1 MEKIGFPSSAAFHLN
16 PNKKEKRKS
25 EEKKASSIGSFSSL
39 LAAESE
45 DSEATSAV
53 ADGGVL
59 EGHEK
64 LEEILDDVYQL
75 GEALKSEQTIANLKK
90 YRQSIQHFFRYVVNN
105 GIEAETIAGI
115 RNPRTMEQKQ
125 YTLIRVVD
133 SRLEKL
139 AAHILSSQKEQLE
152 ILRGIDEI
160 YGLLVDF
167 TS

>member
-1 MEKIGFPSSAAFHLN
+1 MEKIGFPSSAAFHLD
-16 PNKKEKRKS
+16 PDRKGKRKKKEKKTGKINR
-25 EEKKASSIGSFSSL
+25 FSSL
-39 LAAESE
+39 LAESE
-45 DSEATSAV
+45 QTAAAGMSSSI
-53 ADGGVL
+53 ADT
-59 EGHEK
+59 GHEK
-64 LEEILDDVYQL
+64 LEEILDDLYEL
-75 GEALKSEQTIANLKK
+75 GETLKSEQTIANLKK

-139 AAHILSSQKEQLE
+139 ASHILSSQKNQLE
-152 ILRGIDEI
+152 ILRGVDEI
-160 YGLLVDF
+160 YGLLVNF